1 MTDMTGDAALPSAAL
16 ATQERHENGVSSAEG
31 DLNAAANGH
40 AAPADDVDMDEASP
54 VKSGSALCPTE
65 DVEMT
70 TSAEIAANG
79 ERVAEEE
86 GYGEEDDDDDDDEED
101 IFVVVELADFKNH
114 PILDDHQALADF
126 KNHPILDDHQA
137 VTIEGI
143 DTAHPKLLIGD
154 YSLYGQLEETVGTHY
169 FYDTKNRTEANEYS
183 FVGQTTRKIKFT
195 IAPPDEY
202 P

>member
-16 ATQERHENGVSSAEG
+16 ATQENGVSSAEG
-31 DLNAAANGH
+31 DSNAAANGH

-54 VKSGSALCPTE
+54 VKSGSALCPTN

-79 ERVAEEE
+79 ERAAEEE
-86 GYGEEDDDDDDDEED
+86 GSAEEDDDDNDEED
-101 IFVVVELADFKNH
+101 IFVVVE
-114 PILDDHQALADF
+114 LADF